1 MKEKICYIYMY
12 YINIFIR
19 IPEGEGNGA
28 KTIIFEEKFLK
39 LIKGPQIKEALQTPS
54 KINMKN
60 HHT

>member
-1 MKEKICYIYMY
+1 MY
-12 YINIFIR
+12 YIYIFIR

-28 KTIIFEEKFLK
+28 KTIIFEENFLK
-39 LIKGPQIKEALQTPS
+39 LIKGPQIKESLQTPS